1 MKPTHL
7 QPQFAISTIKN
18 IIKLQEVSIKSQ
30 DEMKKFAQ
38 RFASS
43 FQNSN
48 LKIIG
53 LKGILGAGKTFF
65 AKEFINYLQK
75 NKQEILSPTFNIVLS
90 YENEFK
96 KIFHFDLYRIKN
108 FEDLENIGFFEN
120 LKEGICIIEWP
131 EIAEKY
137 LKKLK
142 NYTEIQIEITNQEQR
157 KITIKNF

>member
-1 MKPTHL
+1 MRL
-7 QPQFAISTIKN
+7 QPQFVISTIKN
-18 IIKLQEVSIKSQ
+18 IIKLQEILIKSQ
-30 DEMKKFAQ
+30 DEMKEFAQ
-38 RFASS
+38 KFASS

-53 LKGILGAGKTFF
+53 LKGSLGAGKTFF

-90 YENEFK
+90 YENEFG

-108 FEDLENIGFFEN
+108 FADLENIGFFEN